1 MEPMTP
7 PSILIVDDDP
17 RNLEILEII
26 LDDLGVSFVR
36 ALSGQAALDSLGKH
50 DIALVLMDVKMPG
63 MDGFETLRRMRE
75 VPEWALIPVILITG
89 ADKAQDDIIEGI
101 ETGAVDFLPKPLN
114 HRMLRGKVRILV
126 DLYLQRKKLEQE
138 IQRREAAQALLQKSD
153 ESLKAVFDSTQDYV
167 AVLDRDLIYI
177 YVNHAVN
184 RELNEGE
191 SLIGQSLFK
200 LLDKHAELLNTWMG
214 NIQEVFESGE
224 PLNAEDLIEIDG
236 QLFYGESHLTP
247 VRNVQ
252 GQVFAVAIFFRDI
265 TKRKTAEQELLVAKE
280 TAEKANRSKSEF
292 LANMSHDIRTP
303 MNAILGM
310 AEMLHETPLNNEQKK
325 YISIFQSAG
334 QNLLGLINDI
344 LDLSKIENDH
354 IEFERVAFNLTEIV
368 EDTSEMFA
376 MTAHEKGLELVV
388 FIHPDVPVRLLGDPG
403 RLRQVLSNLISNA
416 VKFTDEGGV
425 VVEIRQIQSAI
436 KIANLNRVELEFLVQ
451 DTGIG
456 IQGDKLEKIFS
467 SFQQGDSSTTRNY
480 GGTGLGL
487 TISKKLVERL
497 GGQISVSSQPDQG
510 SCFRFKCHYDFMGS
524 ISGKKSPLA
533 PPGAGVLIMHQ
544 NRAASRM
551 LNQTLSAWG
560 YVVEQLEPGE
570 DPVAKIRKARLNK
583 KTFLV
588 VIIDG
593 KLPAMVDFKLLQ
605 RIKSDPELNCDLLV
619 LLSTENSHQK
629 VERLKTLGIDRYM
642 IKPLKR
648 EDLKNNLKAILSR
661 STLDGNGVKK
671 MESTGSADEMLP
683 KNILLVD
690 DSDDNRLL
698 IDVYLRKTPHLLT
711 TAENGAAGFEKFKAG
726 DFDLVLMDMQMPVMD
741 GYAATTEI
749 RKWEEA
755 QGRERTRVIALTA
768 NAMQEDEKASLDAGC
783 DYHLT
788 KPISKVKLLETI
800 ENSSA

>member
-1 MEPMTP
+1 
-7 PSILIVDDDP
+7 
-17 RNLEILEII
+17 
-26 LDDLGVSFVR
+26 
-36 ALSGQAALDSLGKH
+36 
-50 DIALVLMDVKMPG
+50 
-63 MDGFETLRRMRE
+63 
-75 VPEWALIPVILITG
+75 
-89 ADKAQDDIIEGI
+89 
-101 ETGAVDFLPKPLN
+101 
-114 HRMLRGKVRILV
+114 
-126 DLYLQRKKLEQE
+126 
-138 IQRREAAQALLQKSD
+138 
-153 ESLKAVFDSTQDYV
+153 
-167 AVLDRDLIYI
+167 
-177 YVNHAVN
+177 
-184 RELNEGE
+184 
-191 SLIGQSLFK
+191 
-200 LLDKHAELLNTWMG
+200 
-214 NIQEVFESGE
+214 
-224 PLNAEDLIEIDG
+224 
-236 QLFYGESHLTP
+236 
-247 VRNVQ
+247 
-252 GQVFAVAIFFRDI
+252 
-265 TKRKTAEQELLVAKE
+265 
-280 TAEKANRSKSEF
+280 
-292 LANMSHDIRTP
+292 
-303 MNAILGM
+303 
-310 AEMLHETPLNNEQKK
+310 
-325 YISIFQSAG
+325 
-334 QNLLGLINDI
+334 
-344 LDLSKIENDH
+344 
-354 IEFERVAFNLTEIV
+354 
-368 EDTSEMFA
+368 
-376 MTAHEKGLELVV
+376 
-388 FIHPDVPVRLLGDPG
+388 
-403 RLRQVLSNLISNA
+403 
-416 VKFTDEGGV
+416 
-425 VVEIRQIQSAI
+425 
-436 KIANLNRVELEFLVQ
+436 
-451 DTGIG
+451 
-456 IQGDKLEKIFS
+456 
-467 SFQQGDSSTTRNY
+467 
-480 GGTGLGL
+480 
-487 TISKKLVERL
+487 
-497 GGQISVSSQPDQG
+497 
-510 SCFRFKCHYDFMGS
+510 
-524 ISGKKSPLA
+524 
-533 PPGAGVLIMHQ
+533 
-544 NRAASRM
+544 M

-726 DFDLVLMDMQMPVMD
+726 DFDLVLMDMHMPVMD